1 MPPAFPYHLIVPTVF
16 GLIFFAFLFLVLLV
30 KLFGKDTPQVIE
42 VKPDN
47 RKDVDIKF
55 EALNDVEGLITLP
68 DGEHIFTYHGGYI
81 IVDNIVGIQ
90 FYNAPDS
97 KIIEIMD
104 MDIYQDSLFTDAPV
118 GSSYRERT
126 DYALKE
132 IKARVHLNKIPQKT
146 LLQVEQIVRQ
156 VDILQRL
163 LIDGT
168 IYQDGYD
175 YRYRA

>member
-1 MPPAFPYHLIVPTVF
+1 MPPVFPYHLIVPTVF

-30 KLFGKDTPQVIE
+30 KLFGKDTPAVIAPE
-42 VKPDN
+42 PDN
-47 RKDVDIKF
+47 RKDVNIKF

-68 DGEHIFTYHGGYI
+68 DGERIFTYHGGYI
-81 IVDNIVGIQ
+81 IVDNMIGIQ

-104 MDIYQDSLFTDAPV
+104 MNVREDSLFTYAPV
-118 GSSYRERT
+118 GSTYRERT
-126 DYALKE
+126 DYSLKQ
-132 IKARVHLNKIPQKT
+132 IRLMVNQGKIPKIT
-146 LLQVEQIVRQ
+146 LLKVEQIVRQ

-163 LIDGT
+163 LKDGT